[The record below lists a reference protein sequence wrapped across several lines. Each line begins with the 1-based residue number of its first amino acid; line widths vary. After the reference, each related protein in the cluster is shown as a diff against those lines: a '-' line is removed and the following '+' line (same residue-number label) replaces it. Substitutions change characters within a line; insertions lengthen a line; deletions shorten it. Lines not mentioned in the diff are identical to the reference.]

1 MNNRLTLKQQDNFQ
15 LKTETVFNMASGGS
29 EQDRLPQFTPSN
41 YEIPSW
47 QISWNKPWYQQFEG
61 KRNTPSE
68 YNSRGHVLECKC
80 SLCEDDMESAFS
92 PQTSNIN
99 HIFTPSPQDE
109 KEGTLPANEKSGKPK
124 QSSKERIILFSDLP
138 EVSPSSSSETND
150 PPAFTSTNERSI
162 PTQSNENWSVNTDA
176 LFDNIG
182 ALSSIQS
189 IKNRVTD
196 IQSRVQQFSGRKD
209 SREFIVLRGLLVTT
223 LAELNRIDAVG
234 IRWLQQAKIIAM
246 ESIQDLLTQLKSK
259 INEDDDI

>member
-1 MNNRLTLKQQDNFQ
+1 
-15 LKTETVFNMASGGS
+15 MASGGS

-47 QISWNKPWYQQFEG
+47 QISWNKPWYQQFEEKG
-61 KRNTPSE
+61 NTQSK
-68 YNSRGHVLECKC
+68 YNSRGHLLECKC

-99 HIFTPSPQDE
+99 HIFTPPPQEE
-109 KEGTLPANEKSGKPK
+109 KEETLPFSEKSGKPK

-138 EVSPSSSSETND
+138 EVSPATSSETNN
-150 PPAFTSTNERSI
+150 PPAFTSTNERSTS
-162 PTQSNENWSVNTDA
+162 TQSEQNSSLNTDA
-176 LFDNIG
+176 LFDSIG

-234 IRWLQQAKIIAM
+234 IRWLTQAKIIAM